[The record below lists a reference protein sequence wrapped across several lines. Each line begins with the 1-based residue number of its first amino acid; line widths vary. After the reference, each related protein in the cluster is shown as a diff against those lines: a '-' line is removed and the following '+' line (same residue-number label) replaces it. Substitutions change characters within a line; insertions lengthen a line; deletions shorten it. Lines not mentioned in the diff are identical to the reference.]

1 MPKKERG
8 FILLE
13 VLIAIVLIG
22 LMLPAI
28 GAALHMF
35 LTIPPRESDEL
46 TAIHQVRIAAD
57 WISIDGKRAEEFVA
71 GSYPVYGTFS
81 WEDRTGE
88 IVYYHEVEYRWEEDG
103 KLIRDETIKRWEN
116 NDWVYDSESEIAI
129 ARNIGNYSDVE
140 FVQYTGDDPHLEV
153 SINAAVDTQ
162 SKALTI
168 YIRSRILY
176 AEEEE

>member
-1 MPKKERG
+1 LLKKERG
-8 FILLE
+8 FTLLE

-57 WISIDGKRAEEFVA
+57 WISIDGKRAEEFSP
-71 GSYPVYGTFS
+71 GSDPVYGNFT
-81 WEDRTGE
+81 WEDRTGNTS
-88 IVYYHEVEYRWEEDG
+88 YYHNVVYRWEDG
-103 KLIRDETIKRWEN
+103 KLLREETVQHLDEN
-116 NDWVYDSESEIAI
+116 NDWIGSEQEIAI

-140 FVQYTGDDPHLEV
+140 FVPPVGDDSHLEV
-153 SINAAVDTQ
+153 SINAAVGTQ
-162 SKALTI
+162 SKELTI